1 MRAIL
6 FLLLFVSANALA
18 TTIDFE
24 AQTRGNI
31 LAPAFTVGEFQVSFV
46 GDVQVDGGNSSWAIA
61 GLSGNELTWNQ
72 DAGNIGLART
82 NGEAFSLDAVDFGS
96 WGPGNDLA
104 VVGYL
109 AAGGTLQ
116 FDLVSGAE
124 PSTVNFSQAW
134 AGLASVEFI
143 AVNVPG
149 LLDNIVVNSV
159 PIPAAVWLFGSALAG
174 LGWLRRKQIV

>member
-6 FLLLFVSANALA
+6 FLLLFVSTNALA

-46 GDVQVDGGNSSWAIA
+46 GDFQVYDGNSSWAIA
-61 GLSGNELTWNQ
+61 GLPGNELSWNQ
-72 DAGNIGLART
+72 NAGNIGLARAD
-82 NGEAFSLDAVDFGS
+82 GAAFSLDAVDFGS
-96 WGPGNDLA
+96 WGSGNDLA

-116 FDLVSGAE
+116 FDMVSGGE
-124 PSTVNFSQAW
+124 LSTVNFSQAW
-134 AGLASVEFI
+134 AGLTSVEFI
-143 AVNVPG
+143 AVGAPG
-149 LLDNIVVNSV
+149 VLDNIVVNAV
-159 PIPAAVWLFGSALAG
+159 PVPAAVWLFGSALAG
-174 LGWLRRKQIV
+174 LGWFRRRKTV